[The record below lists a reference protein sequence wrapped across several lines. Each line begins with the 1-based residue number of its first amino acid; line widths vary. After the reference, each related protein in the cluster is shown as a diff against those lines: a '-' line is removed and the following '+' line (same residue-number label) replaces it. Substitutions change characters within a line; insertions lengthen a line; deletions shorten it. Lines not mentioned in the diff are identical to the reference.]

1 MLGRVERQN
10 KAERGGC
17 SLSWDH
23 LSSQRGRWEGVQGR
37 LEESHDTE
45 VSSLLCLHN
54 VHMGRH
60 LANYLLNKDGIQNM
74 KIIICLLD
82 RNICKH

>member
-23 LSSQRGRWEGVQGR
+23 LSSQRGEWEGVQGR
-37 LEESHDTE
+37 VGVTRHR
-45 VSSLLCLHN
+45 SLLPPLPAQCAH
-54 VHMGRH
+54 GRH
-60 LANYLLNKDGIQNM
+60 LANYLLNKDGIQA
-74 KIIICLLD
+74 K
-82 RNICKH
+82 

>member
-23 LSSQRGRWEGVQGR
+23 LSSQRGDGR
-37 LEESHDTE
+37 GSRAGSESHDTE
-45 VSSLLCLHN
+45 VSSLLCLPN
-54 VHMGRH
+54 VHMARH
-60 LANYLLNKDGIQNM
+60 LANYLLNKEGIQA
-74 KIIICLLD
+74 K
-82 RNICKH
+82 